1 MFISIYYDSDL
12 NAFSVKDNNFYILFT
27 IDNVSYIN
35 LNSKIIDGILNQ
47 PFEYDYINYTDSYNQ
62 ECLLTCNLELNEDS
76 IRDVFKSLKDKFPEY
91 LL

>member
-1 MFISIYYDSDL
+1 MVNCLVLLSSYNGEKYLKEQIDS
-12 NAFSVKDNNFYILFT
+12 
-27 IDNVSYIN
+27 
-35 LNSKIIDGILNQ
+35 ILNQ

-76 IRDVFKSLKDKFPEY
+76 IRDIFKSLKDKFPEY